1 MRTHT
6 VATALALIAAAPARA
21 LASEDGKAYE
31 AARRGYYVLKASP
44 GKGHGREAWTSAAAR
59 FEQVARSFPHSDK
72 APLAL
77 YTAAEL
83 RNQVSRISLVAA
95 DREAARQDYEQVA
108 RRYPDSQL
116 ADDALY
122 QIARIALDREND
134 SRRGRAA
141 LTDLLERYP
150 HSDMAGRAR
159 KLLASLPA
167 PRTRVRAVS
176 KPAGEQHAASEVAS
190 SAPTPAAA
198 APRSPP
204 AGPPA
209 TALPTPQ
216 SPQAPPDAA
225 DDQDD
230 EDGDDEGPASVDEA
244 LREKNASPKENVAPA
259 AEPTEPP
266 ARPGPAT
273 ALRKP
278 AAEWHGLLDA
288 LRRAGPSPGGV
299 PLAVQM
305 GLRVRRVMIDAGH
318 GGRDSGAIGP
328 DGTREKD
335 VTLAVAQKLAQDLK
349 AQGLEVLLSRNDD
362 RFVALEDRAAFA
374 NREKADLF
382 ISIHCNAARDRK
394 LRGTETYFLN
404 VTDDRYALK
413 LAARENQASEKS
425 LSDLQMILADMA
437 TKADV
442 EESERLARSV
452 QHTLVDGSHDQG
464 RHDLGVKH
472 ALFYVLLGTKMPSV
486 LVETAFLSNP
496 EDARK
501 LRSDRYQAELAH
513 AIAQGV
519 AQFLE
524 QRQGF
529 ADAVR

>member
-1 MRTHT
+1 LRETN
-6 VATALALIAAAPARA
+6 AKP
-21 LASEDGKAYE
+21 SEPPKE
-31 AARRGYYVLKASP
+31 VEPSP
-44 GKGHGREAWTSAAAR
+44 
-59 FEQVARSFPHSDK
+59 K
-72 APLAL
+72 APIGQPS
-77 YTAAEL
+77 E
-83 RNQVSRISLVAA
+83 
-95 DREAARQDYEQVA
+95 
-108 RRYPDSQL
+108 P
-116 ADDALY
+116 
-122 QIARIALDREND
+122 
-134 SRRGRAA
+134 
-141 LTDLLERYP
+141 
-150 HSDMAGRAR
+150 
-159 KLLASLPA
+159 
-167 PRTRVRAVS
+167 PR
-176 KPAGEQHAASEVAS
+176 KPAGE
-190 SAPTPAAA
+190 
-198 APRSPP
+198 
-204 AGPPA
+204 G
-209 TALPTPQ
+209 
-216 SPQAPPDAA
+216 
-225 DDQDD
+225 
-230 EDGDDEGPASVDEA
+230 
-244 LREKNASPKENVAPA
+244 
-259 AEPTEPP
+259 
-266 ARPGPAT
+266 
-273 ALRKP
+273 
-278 AAEWHGLLDA
+278 HGLLDA

-305 GLRVRRVMIDAGH
+305 GLRVRRVMIDPGH

-362 RFVALEDRAAFA
+362 RFVALEERAAFA
-374 NREKADLF
+374 NQAKADLF

-452 QHTLVDGSHDQG
+452 QRTLVEGSHNPG

-496 EDARK
+496 EDAKK

-519 AQFLE
+519 GLFLD

-529 ADAVR
+529 AEAVP